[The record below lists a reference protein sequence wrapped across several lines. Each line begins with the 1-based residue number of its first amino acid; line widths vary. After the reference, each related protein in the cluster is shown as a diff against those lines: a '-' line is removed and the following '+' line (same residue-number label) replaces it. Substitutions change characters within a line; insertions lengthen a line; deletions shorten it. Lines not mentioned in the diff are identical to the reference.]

1 MEKMVVVYRGNHSYD
16 RIKGR
21 MDQAMRLYNLP
32 TTERNYERAASA
44 LIELRKSTGATEMDL
59 LTCMIEAKAPGVNI
73 DFPGSA
79 ALCATLIGR

>member
-21 MDQAMRLYNLP
+21 MDEAMRLYNLP
-32 TTERNYERAASA
+32 TAERNYERAASA

-73 DFPGSA
+73 NFPSSA